1 MPFTTPTAPGPG
13 TFRECVVATEPILDS
28 IAANP
33 SAFYL
38 NLHSQPSFGPGAIRG
53 QLQGI

>member
-1 MPFTTPTAPGPG
+1 VPFTTPTAPGPG